1 MRFVFYFDL
10 IWPVQLCSF
19 FAQGNQKFLPKSSFD
34 NERKKTNWDRM
45 GGRKEELKPPMFT
58 ALAHKNLADVK
69 KYFDEHLAQ
78 NDYYAAGEVRPGQW
92 IGVGAERLGLKEN
105 VNGERFHALCENLH
119 PETGERLTQRKLK
132 EGQRRVFYDFTC
144 SAPKTLS
151 VLAVTLEDRRLIEAH
166 EAAAK
171 FAFRELETFAATR
184 VRKQGERKDRTT
196 GNLVAAAFVHDS
208 SRALDPQLHTHFTVF
223 NATFDKEERCWKA
236 LEARGM
242 YDAICYGTTVYR
254 NELAKRVQQ
263 IGYRIV
269 PAKHGFE
276 IEGVSDEVKKR
287 FSKRAQ
293 QRDAVIKEM
302 EERLGRKLSNNEI
315 SHAVHQSR
323 AKKIKGISTAEVR
336 ERQLSQLSPE
346 ERQAL
351 QTLRASAHS
360 TRLPHIALVE
370 DQALNHAVEH
380 VFERK
385 SVVPEH
391 ELLDAALSQRLG
403 QVDLNNLK
411 SAVRHLP
418 DLVRTERGVSTKQ
431 ILATELALIQMV
443 NAGCNSV
450 APLHPGYRPADWLGE
465 DQRRAIY
472 HVLRTSD
479 RITGLRGLAGT
490 GKTTAL
496 RELVAACQEAK
507 IEPLFCAPTAAA
519 TDVLRKEGF
528 EAVTLQSLL
537 LSRQPLSAD
546 RFVVLDEA
554 GAVGMDDMKRLFD
567 LAKDSRI
574 ILSGDTGQHSSVA
587 RGDTLRILEQHS
599 DFKSGQLTAIRRQ
612 RKAEYRKAV
621 ELASQKRTA
630 EAFAQLERMDA
641 IAELPGGS
649 LHDSA
654 AKSYLKALAENKSVL
669 LVAPTWAEIEAVTEK
684 VRAVLKTSG
693 RLAGEEKEFEVFDS
707 LSWTE
712 AQKRDARQYATGMAI
727 RFHRKSHGFD
737 KDESVEVVAVEND
750 AVKVKRADGT
760 ETLFPLSIGCRS
772 FDVGEK
778 RELKVAVGDKLLLQS
793 NWQKQFVN
801 GELVEVKAI
810 RGDSVLLAD
819 GRVIPADYRA
829 FTHGYAVTSHAAQ
842 GRTVDEVLV
851 VASSRSLPAV
861 SQEQFYVSISR
872 GRERCQIFTDD
883 SDLLRSHVT
892 HSGARLAAIEAIP
905 QRDFLQTILER
916 GNRFLKRFRQRL
928 AQGISTER
936 SIHEI
941 KHAEQPRQSV
951 RI

>member
-1 MRFVFYFDL
+1 
-10 IWPVQLCSF
+10 
-19 FAQGNQKFLPKSSFD
+19 
-34 NERKKTNWDRM
+34 
-45 GGRKEELKPPMFT
+45 MFT
-58 ALAHKNLADVK
+58 AIAHKNLADAER
-69 KYFDEHLAQ
+69 YFDEHLAQ
-78 NDYYAAGEVRPGQW
+78 NDYYAAGEIRPGQW
-92 IGVGAERLGLKEN
+92 MGVGTERLGLKED
-105 VNGERFHALCENLH
+105 VTREQFCALCENH
-119 PETGERLTQRKLK
+119 NPNDGQRLTQRQQK

-144 SAPKTLS
+144 SAPKSVS
-151 VLAVTLEDRRLIEAH
+151 VLAVTLDDKRLVAAH
-166 EAAAK
+166 EEASRI
-171 FAFRELETFAATR
+171 AFRELETFAATR
-184 VRKQGERKDRTT
+184 IRKQGVENRDRAT

-236 LEARGM
+236 LQARGM
-242 YDAICYGTTVYR
+242 YDAIRYGTAVYR

-263 IGYRIV
+263 IGYQIV

-276 IEGVSDEVKKR
+276 IEGVGDEVLKR
-287 FSKRAQ
+287 YSKRAQ
-293 QRDAVIKEM
+293 QRDAVVKEM

-323 AKKIKGISTAEVR
+323 AKKIKGISTAEIR
-336 ERQLSQLSPE
+336 ERQLAQLSAD
-346 ERQAL
+346 ERQSL
-351 QTLRASAHS
+351 QTLRASAHPS
-360 TRLPHIALVE
+360 RLPRIALVE
-370 DQALNHAVEH
+370 NQALNYALEH

-391 ELLDAALSQRLG
+391 ELLNVALSHRLG
-403 QVDLNNLK
+403 QVELNHLK
-411 SAVRHLP
+411 AAVKHSEE
-418 DLVRTERGVSTKQ
+418 LVITERGLSTKE
-431 ILATELALIQMV
+431 ILATELSLIQTV
-443 NAGCNSV
+443 NAGCDSV
-450 APLHPGYRPADWLGE
+450 KPLHPGYRPADWLGE

-479 RITGLRGLAGT
+479 RITGLKGLAGS

-496 RELVAACQEAK
+496 RELVAACKEAK

-528 EAVTLQSLL
+528 EAFTLQKLL
-537 LSRQPLSAD
+537 LSQPSSLKD
-546 RFVVLDEA
+546 KLIVLDEA

-567 LAKDSRI
+567 LVKNSRI
-574 ILSGDTGQHSSVA
+574 VLSGDTGQHGSVP
-587 RGDTLRILEQHS
+587 RGDALRILEQHS

-621 ELASQKRTA
+621 ELAAQKRTD
-630 EAFAQLERMDA
+630 EAFAHLERMGAVSEFSDDT
-641 IAELPGGS
+641 

-654 AKSYLKALAENKSVL
+654 AKSYLKALAENKSAL

-684 VRAVLKTSG
+684 VRDKLKSSG
-693 RLAGEEKEFEVFDS
+693 RLAGEEKELQVFDS

-712 AQKRDARQYATGMAI
+712 AQKRDVRQYRPGMAI
-727 RFHRKSHGFD
+727 HFHRRGYGFE
-737 KDESVEVVAVEND
+737 KGETAVVVAVGND
-750 AVKVKRADGT
+750 ALKVQRPDGS
-760 ETLFPLSIGCRS
+760 ENVFELGVGIAS

-778 RELKVAVGDKLLLQS
+778 QKLKVAAGDKLLLQS

-810 RGDSVLLAD
+810 QGDSVLLAD
-819 GRVIPADYRA
+819 GRVIPSGYRT

-842 GRTVDEVLV
+842 GKTVDEVLV

-883 SDLLRSHVT
+883 CDLLRWHIA
-892 HSGARLAAIEAIP
+892 HSSARLGAIEAMP

-916 GNRFLKRFRQRL
+916 GNRFLKQFRQRV
-928 AQGISTER
+928 AQSISTETTER
-936 SIHEI
+936 SSHEI
-941 KHAEQPRQSV
+941 KPTEQPRQFIRV
-951 RI
+951 